1 MSKILK
7 IGSLEA
13 EIANFVKIWLFT
25 QNRQILVIFHYKLLL
40 YRQKIELVAHKA
52 IRNAI
57 NLLNIML
64 IGLNY
69 VYNYIHNL
77 ILS

>member
-25 QNRQILVIFHYKLLL
+25 QNRQILVVFHYKLLL
-40 YRQKIELVAHKA
+40 YGQKIELVAIKT
-52 IRNAI
+52 IKNAL

-64 IGLNY
+64 IGSNY